1 MPRRFN
7 QAFKDQIIQDRIT
20 NNMTIKEISM
30 KHSISSSAINRW
42 LREHRT
48 TKKPKHEWID
58 ITPRISVSSST
69 DMKSSVM
76 NIRYSTC

>member
-1 MPRRFN
+1 MPRRFD

-48 TKKPKHEWID
+48 TKKPKHESID